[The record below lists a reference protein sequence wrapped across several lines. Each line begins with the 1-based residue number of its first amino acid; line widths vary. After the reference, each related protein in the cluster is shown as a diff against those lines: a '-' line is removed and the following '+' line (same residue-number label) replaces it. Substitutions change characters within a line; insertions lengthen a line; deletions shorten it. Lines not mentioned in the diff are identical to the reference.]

1 MNKKL
6 LLFIMIIAGAVLGL
20 HGQNIN
26 HYFTDMPS
34 SLLPTLESS
43 SRQELIEN
51 YESNPQKDTL
61 KNFLGGKVRLLQLDT
76 LTDYISIQTASN
88 SRFEMKIL
96 KRKDNSDLLMIINT
110 VCAPIC
116 SSYVHFYDK
125 DWKEVKV
132 DLPPLK
138 VENWLQTDV
147 AVVNGVKVKDLF
159 KTSFIEL
166 KFNNAAQTIEVTN
179 NSLEFLGEEEEILVE
194 PYFSQNPIS
203 LKWNGEKWY
212 LPKS

>member
-51 YESNPQKDTL
+51 YEANPQKDTL

-88 SRFEMKIL
+88 SRFDMKIL

-166 KFNNAAQTIEVTN
+166 KFNNAAQTIEATN
-179 NSLEFLGEEEEILVE
+179 NSLDFLGEEEKILVE